1 MNTSCY
7 IISVFVLAFVISVVI
22 GYLLLYRGKIG
33 RDSRDEES
41 ETQEGKSTEE
51 EISYKTVEEK
61 AEEVEEVSTSS
72 DGEKLITPPEE
83 EKRRQTEEEAKCK
96 AEEDARWQAEE
107 EVRREIEEDARRK
120 AEEDA
125 LRQVDEEA
133 QRKAVEESLRR
144 EEEEARRKAEEEVQR
159 QTEEEIRRKAEEEV
173 MRQAE
178 EEAKR
183 RVEEEAQRKVDE
195 GLQQQV
201 ESTIQTRAPEDR
213 GGKPRELSNKDENG
227 YVKKIEAL
235 AKAVKEKALSLRPEV
250 VCWKDARK
258 WFIGLEIQEE
268 YQEFGGIVVTQDG
281 VLIQKDG
288 RGRWVLLKTTGIV
301 QVRWEEIG
309 YQKEIRLDKPYRV
322 FRLSGMNQ
330 GRSVRYATFGYYRV
344 IVPDDWQRDERISG
358 PDIQST
364 EPVCITG
371 FQAHYFLLERGS
383 DSKICFRTST
393 GEPITVPTRASRF
406 ELIGN
411 QLSSDASDDIGPL
424 FAERPPRIKASDQN
438 IWKGIKTI
446 VVGQEG
452 SGRKRWRTHF
462 APNPDNIEQIFPD
475 ELHNRRGGWYF
486 LRFYDLEDTL
496 VESMDFRFVSALKE
510 IVVHPHSPLPGLDG
524 HSSVPIEFVHTSGCA
539 IRLAE
544 GSDESLQV
552 QRTEDKTVAVI
563 PPNPVWDRTR
573 WSIEIDSRLHTDA
586 VILVERVWW
595 AVGDEDVAK
604 VQPHWSEK
612 PIIAPREAFSATS
625 KQVLWLRLPKERWID
640 TLLVGFAKY
649 SSRIYKVEVTKK
661 HVAIPLSDFAGYQ
674 ELEDKFLGHS
684 LSLWIEAKGQDSQ
697 ATVITILP
705 DKPLPQVS
713 ERPLSDTRTI
723 PEDKPTSHI
732 PKAPDYSD
740 TPVDCKC
747 CSTCDFAIFF
757 HRQGI
762 RCTVGTW
769 EEMVDWDTFYFQF
782 ATHICFRWQGEYRG
796 PDGTMIS
803 G

>member
-1 MNTSCY
+1 METSTVIR
-7 IISVFVLAFVISVVI
+7 IIIIAAIVVVCAIFVYAILRKAKNEV
-22 GYLLLYRGKIG
+22 RQQA
-33 RDSRDEES
+33 EES
-41 ETQEGKSTEE
+41 PLLRAEE
-51 EISYKTVEEK
+51 EIKQQEK
-61 AEEVEEVSTSS
+61 ES
-72 DGEKLITPPEE
+72 
-83 EKRRQTEEEAKCK
+83 QQK
-96 AEEDARWQAEE
+96 AEEDAWRREE
-107 EVRREIEEDARRK
+107 EIRCR
-120 AEEDA
+120 
-125 LRQVDEEA
+125 
-133 QRKAVEESLRR
+133 
-144 EEEEARRKAEEEVQR
+144 EEEARRE
-159 QTEEEIRRKAEEEV
+159 
-173 MRQAE
+173 
-178 EEAKR
+178 
-183 RVEEEAQRKVDE
+183 VEEEAQRKIEENARRQADE
-195 GLQQQV
+195 EERQRQAEEETLCKAEEETRQQAMEEVRLKAEEGARRQTIEAQCKAVEASLQREEEEAQRKIDEDLQKQV
-201 ESTIQTRAPEDR
+201 ESTSQKRAPEDR
-213 GGKPRELSNKDENG
+213 GGKPRELSGEDNTDGIEKIKD
-227 YVKKIEAL
+227 L
-235 AKAVKEKALSLRPEV
+235 AKAVREKTFSLRPEV

-258 WFIGLEIQEE
+258 WFIGLEIQDE
-268 YQEFGGIVVTQDG
+268 YQEHGGIVVTQDG
-281 VLIQKDG
+281 EPIQKDD
-288 RGRWVLLKTTGIV
+288 RGRWVLLQTTGIV
-301 QVRWEEIG
+301 QVKWEEIE
-309 YQKEIRLDKPYRV
+309 YQKEIRLGKPYLV

-330 GRSVRYATFGYYRV
+330 GRLVRYATFGYYRV
-344 IVPDDWQRDERISG
+344 IVPDDWQRDEETSG
-358 PDIQST
+358 PAIQST
-364 EPVCITG
+364 EPVCITSS
-371 FQAHYFLLERGS
+371 QAHYFLLERGS

-393 GEPITVPTRASRF
+393 GEPITVLTRASRF

-424 FAERPPRIKASDQN
+424 FAERPPRIKAIDQN

-446 VVGQEG
+446 VVGKEG
-452 SGRKRWRTHF
+452 PGKKRWRTHF
-462 APNPDNIEQIFPD
+462 NPNPDITEQSFPV
-475 ELHNRRGGWYF
+475 ELENRRGGWYF
-486 LRFYDLEDTL
+486 ARFYDWEDTL

-510 IVVHPHSPLPGLDG
+510 IVVYPHLPLPGLDG

-552 QRTEDKTVAVI
+552 QRREDKTGAVI

-573 WSIEIDSRLHTDA
+573 WSIEIDSRLHIDA
-586 VILVERVWW
+586 VILVQRVWW

-612 PIIAPREAFSATS
+612 PIITSREAFSATS
-625 KQVLWLRLPKERWID
+625 KQVLWLRLPKERWTD
-640 TLLVGFAKY
+640 TVLVGFTRQK
-649 SSRIYKVEVTKK
+649 SRPYRVEVTKR

-674 ELEDKFLGHS
+674 ELEDKFAGHS
-684 LSLWIEAKGQDSQ
+684 LSLWIEPKGQDLQ

-713 ERPLSDTRTI
+713 ERPLADTRTI

-782 ATHICFRWQGEYRG
+782 ATHICFRWQGEYTG

-803 G
+803 R

>member
-1 MNTSCY
+1 MNTSGY
-7 IISVFVLAFVISVVI
+7 IIAILVLAVVISVAT
-22 GYLLLYRGKIG
+22 GYLLLSRRKKG
-33 RDSRDEES
+33 RDSLDEKS

-51 EISYKTVEEK
+51 EISYETVEEK
-61 AEEVEEVSTSS
+61 AEDVEEVSTSS
-72 DGEKLITPPEE
+72 EGEKLITPPEE
-83 EKRRQTEEEAKCK
+83 EKRRQAEAEAKCK
-96 AEEDARWQAEE
+96 AEEEAQRQAEE
-107 EVRREIEEDARRK
+107 EARRK
-120 AEEDA
+120 AD
-125 LRQVDEEA
+125 
-133 QRKAVEESLRR
+133 
-144 EEEEARRKAEEEVQR
+144 EEARRKAEEEAQ
-159 QTEEEIRRKAEEEV
+159 RKAEEEAQ
-173 MRQAE
+173 RQAE
-178 EEAKR
+178 EETRRKAKK
-183 RVEEEAQRKVDE
+183 EAQWAAK
-195 GLQQQV
+195 L
-201 ESTIQTRAPEDR
+201 IMHKRAPEDR
-213 GGKPRELSNKDENG
+213 GGKSRELSNKDENG
-227 YVKKIEAL
+227 DLEKIEAL
-235 AKAVKEKALSLRPEV
+235 AKAEKEKALSIRPEV

-268 YQEFGGIVVTQDG
+268 YQEFGEIVVTQDG
-281 VLIQKDG
+281 VPIQKDD
-288 RGRWVLLKTTGIV
+288 RGRWVLLQTTGIV
-301 QVRWEEIG
+301 QVSWEEIR
-309 YQKEIRLDKPYRV
+309 YQKEIRLDKPYLV

-344 IVPDDWQRDERISG
+344 IVPDDWQRDEEISC
-358 PDIQST
+358 PAIQST

-371 FQAHYFLLERGS
+371 SQAHYFLLERGS
-383 DSKICFRTST
+383 DSKICFRTLT

-424 FAERPPRIKASDQN
+424 FAERPPRIKAIDQN

-446 VVGQEG
+446 VVGKEG
-452 SGRKRWRTHF
+452 PGKKRWRTHF
-462 APNPDNIEQIFPD
+462 NPNPDIIEQSFPV
-475 ELHNRRGGWYF
+475 ELENRRGGWYF
-486 LRFYDLEDTL
+486 VRFYDWEDTL
-496 VESMDFRFVSALKE
+496 VESMDFRFVSALKG

-524 HSSVPIEFVHTSGCA
+524 HSSVPIEFIHTSGCA

-563 PPNPVWDRTR
+563 PSNPVWDRTR

-625 KQVLWLRLPKERWID
+625 KQFLWLRLPKEKWTD
-640 TLLVGFAKY
+640 TVLVGFTKQK
-649 SSRIYKVEVTKK
+649 SRPYRVDVIKR
-661 HVAIPLSDFAGYQ
+661 HVAIPLSHFAGYQ
-674 ELEDKFLGHS
+674 DLEDKFLGHS
-684 LSLWIEAKGQDSQ
+684 LNLWIESKGQDLQ

-713 ERPLSDTRTI
+713 ERPQVDTKPI
-723 PEDKPTSHI
+723 PETKLTSLI

-740 TPVDCKC
+740 TPVNCKC

-782 ATHICFRWQGEYRG
+782 ATHICSRWQGEYRG
-796 PDGTMIS
+796 PDGNMVS
-803 G
+803 E

>member
-1 MNTSCY
+1 METLTVTLFS
-7 IISVFVLAFVISVVI
+7 IIAAVVFVTCVIF
-22 GYLLLYRGKIG
+22 LHKRQQARKL
-33 RDSRDEES
+33 EA
-41 ETQEGKSTEE
+41 
-51 EISYKTVEEK
+51 EK
-61 AEEVEEVSTSS
+61 ARL
-72 DGEKLITPPEE
+72 K
-83 EKRRQTEEEAKCK
+83 TE
-96 AEEDARWQAEE
+96 
-107 EVRREIEEDARRK
+107 
-120 AEEDA
+120 
-125 LRQVDEEA
+125 
-133 QRKAVEESLRR
+133 AVQQLAA
-144 EEEEARRKAEEEVQR
+144 EEARRKAEEEVRRQIEEEARQRAEQEVQRLAEEEARRKVEEEAQR
-159 QTEEEIRRKAEEEV
+159 QANEETRRKAEEDAR
-173 MRQAE
+173 RQAE
-178 EEAKR
+178 EEAR
-183 RVEEEAQRKVDE
+183 RKAGEEAKIREEEAQRVK
-195 GLQQQV
+195 
-201 ESTIQTRAPEDR
+201 STIQKRPPEDR
-213 GGKPRELSNKDENG
+213 GGKPRELSDKDELDD
-227 YVKKIEAL
+227 VEKT
-235 AKAVKEKALSLRPEV
+235 KAVVKAVEKAFSLRPEV

-268 YQEFGGIVVTQDG
+268 YQEYEGIVVTQDG
-281 VLIQKDG
+281 VPIQKDD
-288 RGRWVLLKTTGIV
+288 RGRWVLLQTTGIV

-309 YQKEIRLDKPYRV
+309 YQKEIRLDKPYLV

-344 IVPDDWQRDERISG
+344 IVPDDWQRDEEISG
-358 PDIQST
+358 PAIQST

-371 FQAHYFLLERGS
+371 SQAHYFLLERGS

-393 GEPITVPTRASRF
+393 GEPITVPTQASRF

-424 FAERPPRIKASDQN
+424 FAERPPRIKAIDQN

-452 SGRKRWRTHF
+452 PGKKRWRTHF
-462 APNPDNIEQIFPD
+462 APKADSSEQIFPD
-475 ELHNRRGGWYF
+475 ELDNRRGGWYL
-486 LRFYDLEDTL
+486 LRFYDALEDTP
-496 VESMDFRFVSALKE
+496 VESMDFRFVSALKD
-510 IVVHPHSPLPGLDG
+510 IVVHPHSPLPGLVG
-524 HSSVPIEFVHTSGCA
+524 HSSVPIEFIHTSGCA

-544 GSDESLQV
+544 GRDESLQV
-552 QRTEDKTVAVI
+552 QRMEDKTVAVI

-595 AVGDEDVAK
+595 GVGDEEVAK

-625 KQVLWLRLPKERWID
+625 KQVLWLRLPKEKWID
-640 TLLVGFAKY
+640 TVLVGFTKQK
-649 SSRIYKVEVTKK
+649 SRPYRVEVIKR
-661 HVAIPLSDFAGYQ
+661 HVAIPLSHFAGYQ

-684 LSLWIEAKGQDSQ
+684 LNLWIESKGQDLQ

-713 ERPLSDTRTI
+713 ERPQVNTKPI
-723 PEDKPTSHI
+723 PETKPTSLI

-740 TPVDCKC
+740 TPVDRKC
-747 CSTCDFAIFF
+747 CSTCDFAIRFY
-757 HRQGI
+757 RQGI

-782 ATHICFRWQGEYRG
+782 ATHICSRWQGEYRG